1 MTNAS
6 KGHLMKRGTLM
17 VLKRLFATVLG
28 ALGLGALAAGSAFA
42 QTPGEGN
49 IPAPNVYDDQVTCT
63 ANLPSLMTRMPT
75 QIPMGGMSSPL
86 DDAIGMG
93 SPTWATIDPKAADA
107 DPDGVYENL
116 VYVIPPMGSNCGGTL
131 PFGAM
136 DVFTDPNDLT
146 TQTTIG
152 ASADTQAVA
161 AGYSELLP
169 LFAAVYGA
177 PDNLMDTGTAGALAA
192 AQKALSEAIADGTT
206 GAALTPLQDAV
217 DEAQEDHNEAMAKFT
232 DASAGPIYQ
241 AGVAEWMAKAAVT
254 KSIDTYNMRVNGAN
268 MAQMELDEL
277 AYRSY
282 VPLANN
288 SLLTVV
294 PVTDG
299 MAGTI
304 DQTTLATYANA
315 VVGMTTAGTIDPMTG
330 VTTSTVSNFTSTGV
344 LIVPMEL
351 DDSTTDPDDLRPV
364 YERGGTDN
372 LVSAIRSRRD
382 DYAVAAKALQK
393 QADDYRAVTG
403 GDGPLQRA
411 YDEAARRANVES
423 DYYNTLYNT
432 MLADDTNLNGTF
444 AGDGTFTPTPD
455 DAGTED
461 VDESVPYS
469 IASRNSAYVTANNRR
484 FTAEQDLRAKAA
496 AREMATAHV
505 QSSFSS
511 PTSFYQQLVD
521 RRSALKVAADRR
533 VAMAT
538 ADGGTAS
545 KDLTDAAE
553 AAQKNLDAA
562 TMTNNDIQAQF
573 ADENDPTLAL
583 VQELLKNDGDDGAAL
598 VKAIGDTYE
607 TAAGAADAARE
618 VVDELTGEGGAVA
631 MNTER
636 STQNMEDIGALD
648 GRVTQNEEDIAA
660 NSTMIMTNAGNIAAN
675 AESIM
680 TNTTMIGENRG
691 MIMTNADDIMTNAG
705 NIMTNSG
712 RIDANEA
719 AIGMNTSAIADNAAA
734 IGSNRSGIMQN
745 AGMIGDLQ
753 DQMEVVRAGVA
764 ASMALAGMP
773 AINGRGISIGV
784 GSYDG
789 ESAFAV
795 GFQIQ
800 GEMASFKVGVT
811 SAGGET
817 GASAG
822 VGFQF

>member
-93 SPTWATIDPKAADA
+93 SPTWTTIDPKAADA

-136 DVFTDPNDLT
+136 DVFTDPADPT

-192 AQKALSEAIADGTT
+192 ATKARDDAIAAGTT
-206 GAALTPLQDAV
+206 GAALTPLQEAV

-232 DASAGPIYQ
+232 DASGGPIYQ

-254 KSIDTYNMRVNGAN
+254 KSIDTYNMRANAAN
-268 MAQMELDEL
+268 MAQTQLDEL

-294 PVTDG
+294 PVTNG

-315 VVGMTTAGTIDPMTG
+315 VVGMTTAGTIDSMTG
-330 VTTSTVSNFTSTGV
+330 VTSSADSNFTSTGV

-351 DDSTTDPDDLRPV
+351 NTDTADDPDDLRPV
-364 YERGGTDN
+364 YNRDGSAN
-372 LVSAIRSRRD
+372 LVSAIRMRKD

-423 DYYNTLYNT
+423 NYYNTLYSS
-432 MLADDTNLNGTF
+432 MLTDDTNLNGTF
-444 AGDGTFTPTPD
+444 AGDGTFTPTED

-461 VDESVPYS
+461 VDESIPFS
-469 IASRNSAYVTANNRR
+469 IASRNSAYVSANNRR
-484 FTAEQDLRAKAA
+484 FVAEQDLRAKAA
-496 AREMATAHV
+496 TREMATSHV

-521 RRSALKVAADRR
+521 RRSALKVSADRA
-533 VAMAT
+533 VQMAMAN
-538 ADGGTAS
+538 GGTPS
-545 KDLTDAAE
+545 KDLTDAQAAAE
-553 AAQKNLDAA
+553 KNLTAA
-562 TMTNNDIQAQF
+562 TETNNAIQAQF
-573 ADENDPTLAL
+573 ADEDDPTLAL

-618 VVDELTGEGGAVA
+618 VVDELTGEGGQVS
-631 MNTER
+631 MNT
-636 STQNMEDIGALD
+636 
-648 GRVTQNEEDIAA
+648 
-660 NSTMIMTNAGNIAAN
+660 
-675 AESIM
+675 
-680 TNTTMIGENRG
+680 
-691 MIMTNADDIMTNAG
+691 
-705 NIMTNSG
+705 
-712 RIDANEA
+712 A
-719 AIGMNTSAIADNAAA
+719 AIE
-734 IGSNRSGIMQN
+734 SND
-745 AGMIGDLQ
+745 A
-753 DQMEVVRAGVA
+753 
-764 ASMALAGMP
+764 
-773 AINGRGISIGV
+773 
-784 GSYDG
+784 
-789 ESAFAV
+789 
-795 GFQIQ
+795 
-800 GEMASFKVGVT
+800 
-811 SAGGET
+811 
-817 GASAG
+817 
-822 VGFQF
+822 